1 MDDTLP
7 RAASPQVPESAC
19 IAMLDALVSPRP
31 SCPPMPPSDLLR
43 DWKILCADIGERR
56 AGTSGERRAAEFIAQ
71 EWSLAGLRD
80 VRLES
85 FPCTSMTELGAEV
98 QAPAGGRGWKSVEAR
113 ALVGT
118 PPTEGRKAIEAPLVW
133 LEMPEA
139 AHRLRPGSLRGKILG
154 LFGPLPTDAVTHQKL
169 VRAAP
174 IAVIHIDE
182 RLPFA
187 WAKND
192 GMYPY
197 WVRRYG
203 VRPTLTVPYLDAWR
217 WRAAGVDRLRVRVIA
232 RPQQAESQNVIGE
245 IPGRDP
251 RLPAIALSAH
261 HDTQCN
267 NVGAD
272 DNGSGVV
279 MLLALAR
286 RLAGARPRPQRTIRF
301 VSFGTEEQLSV
312 GSAAYVKDNR
322 ISRRD
327 TALVV
332 NFDSGASPLGHFV
345 LWIAGHAAL
354 EGHVTRRLAAR
365 GVDVQV
371 RREISPFFDHFPFNR
386 VGIPSVTFMRENF
399 PGGRWQHHSA
409 HDNLQNI
416 APSVLQSLVDACVPL
431 IGELAN
437 ARALPFPTTL
447 PAEQQATARKLGRDL
462 LGE

>member
-1 MDDTLP
+1 M
-7 RAASPQVPESAC
+7 AHAS
-19 IAMLDALVSPRP
+19 LV
-31 SCPPMPPSDLLR
+31 R
-43 DWKILCADIGERR
+43 DWQKLCRDIGERR
-56 AGTSGERRAAEFIAQ
+56 AGTAGERQAAEFIAQ
-71 EWSLAGLRD
+71 EWAAAGLRN

-85 FPCTSMTELGAEV
+85 FPCTSMPELGAAVAE
-98 QAPAGGRGWKSVEAR
+98 PAGGARWKAVEAR

-118 PPTEGRKAIEAPLVW
+118 PPTDGHRPIEAPLVW

-139 AHRLRPGSLRGKILG
+139 AHRLRAGSLRGKILA
-154 LFGPLPTDAVTHQKL
+154 LFGPLPTDAGTHQRL

-174 IAVIHIDE
+174 VAVIHIDE

-197 WVRRYG
+197 WVRRFG
-203 VRPTLTVPYLDAWR
+203 VRPTLTVPYLEAWR
-217 WRAAGVDRLRVRVIA
+217 WRQTGVNRLRVQVIS
-232 RPQQAESQNVIGE
+232 RPVAAESQNIVGE
-245 IPGRDP
+245 IVGRDP
-251 RLPAIALSAH
+251 RLPALLLGAH

-279 MLLALAR
+279 TLLALAR
-286 RLAGARPRPQRTIRF
+286 RLAKRPRPQRTIRF

-312 GSAAYVKDNR
+312 GSAAYVRNNR
-322 ISRRD
+322 ITRAD
-327 TALVV
+327 TAFVI

-345 LWIAGHAAL
+345 LWVAGAAAVQA
-354 EGHVTRRLAAR
+354 HCTRRLAAG

-371 RREISPFFDHFPFNR
+371 RREVSPFFDHFPFNR

-409 HDNLQNI
+409 HDNLENVSP
-416 APSVLQSLVDACVPL
+416 AVLQSLIDAVAPL
-431 IGELAN
+431 VSGLA
-437 ARALPFPTTL
+437 AQRTLPFPTTL
-447 PAEQQATARKLGRDL
+447 PPDQQATARKLGRDL